1 MALTYNTQLTDAG
14 QKQSG
19 KIKNPAVE
27 NAVNSLLRPTVVNQY
42 GGTTLSNALVNGKT
56 SAPASV
62 TGSTN
67 KVNTVTTNGT
77 ASGGTGSASGGGT
90 DISPLVSM
98 YQNMLA
104 QQQAARQA
112 AYNTSVAQ
120 QKKNHEYSVGQVNAA
135 ADKALQ
141 DAYINKMLAKRTMGQ
156 ELSAQGLGGGMTET
170 SMANLLNSY
179 NNSRLGTENNRAAQ
193 IANLG
198 NTYANNVAA
207 AQNILHSGNAADMA
221 QYATNL
227 ANLAAVNGTAGLN
240 MTQGQAANANNPL
253 YYAYL
258 QQLME
263 RVQQ

>member
-1 MALTYNTQLTDAG
+1 MAHVMHSGDGQTVKQKATAEGAQKLNNWTDYIGSSNKYTVNNTATGYDVV
-14 QKQSG
+14 K
-19 KIKNPAVE
+19 KPA
-27 NAVNSLLRPTVVNQY
+27 T
-42 GGTTLSNALVNGKT
+42 
-56 SAPASV
+56 
-62 TGSTN
+62 
-67 KVNTVTTNGT
+67 T
-77 ASGGTGSASGGGT
+77 ASGGSGGGT
-90 DISPLVSM
+90 NISPLVSM

-135 ADKALQ
+135 ADRALQ

-193 IANLG
+193 IASLG

-240 MTQGQAANANNPL
+240 LTQGQAANANNPL

-258 QQLME
+258 QQMME

>member
-1 MALTYNTQLTDAG
+1 MAHVMNSGDG
-14 QKQSG
+14 QTVKQKATAEGAQKLNNWANYIGSSN
-19 KIKNPAVE
+19 KY
-27 NAVNSLLRPTVVNQY
+27 AVNNTGNGYTAAAKPA
-42 GGTTLSNALVNGKT
+42 TTT
-56 SAPASV
+56 
-62 TGSTN
+62 
-67 KVNTVTTNGT
+67 
-77 ASGGTGSASGGGT
+77 SGGGSGGGT

-135 ADKALQ
+135 ADRALQ

-193 IANLG
+193 IASLG

-240 MTQGQAANANNPL
+240 LTQGQAANANNPL

-258 QQLME
+258 QQMME